1 MVITFVLVV
10 LLAIAKRFVPLWA
23 AKVEKRTVRVWQ
35 AKKIIAIKVIVPLLV
50 VLLVIYPTWRWFW
63 YIYLSL
69 DVKIVCKVSEMSQKL
84 GNAFIS
90 CIACLPL
97 FIFLIWFIRKTYK
110 GLKKSYKLIVEEIH
124 DLEDTHH
131 HTQEDF
137 FD

>member
-1 MVITFVLVV
+1 MIITFVLSVM
-10 LLAIAKRFVPLWA
+10 LLIAKRFVPLWA

-63 YIYLSL
+63 YVYLSL

-84 GNAFIS
+84 GNAFIAS
-90 CIACLPL
+90 IACVPL